1 MPTHMNQYWISIS
14 LIYSLGISV
23 SCVSKSYVRQ
33 QVTPI
38 IEKVN
43 LGEGTAKKASK
54 IKEVDTG
61 VQHNLEVQSA
71 RDDRVAYLVDS
82 AAQKA
87 AKAQQTG
94 EDAARRVAD
103 LASAIAKYDDYQVV
117 NQVSVYF
124 DLGKDTLGMDSER
137 KLDDLGFQFSNV
149 QNYIITVEG
158 GTDSLGNQEHNHD
171 LSSRRADM
179 VRQYLTAKCHLPSFR
194 IHTIGLGADRP
205 IASNDTASGRAQNR
219 RANIQIW
226 TGPGATERVKPKSG
240 ASTDDGYDRESAR

>member
-1 MPTHMNQYWISIS
+1 MNQYWISIS

-43 LGEGTAKKASK
+43 LGEGTAKNASK

-71 RDDRVAYLVDS
+71 RDDRVAYQADS
-82 AAQKA
+82 AAQK
-87 AKAQQTG
+87 
-94 EDAARRVAD
+94 ARRVAD
-103 LASAIAKYDDYQVV
+103 LASAIANYDDYQVV

-149 QNYIITVEG
+149 QNYIITVEA